1 MRTTIFWNYT
11 VKEEERREREG
22 EEREKWEEWQM
33 HGL

>member
-1 MRTTIFWNYT
+1 VYVQQISGNT
-11 VKEEERREREG
+11 VKEERREREG